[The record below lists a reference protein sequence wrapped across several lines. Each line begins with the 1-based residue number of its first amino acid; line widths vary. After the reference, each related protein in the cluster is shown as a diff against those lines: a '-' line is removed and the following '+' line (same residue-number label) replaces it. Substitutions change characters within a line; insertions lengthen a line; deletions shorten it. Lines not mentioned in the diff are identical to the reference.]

1 MKFDDTDFQNID
13 EVIEN
18 AAPEDDLVEEK
29 EDGLVE
35 KKEVDDWRDRFLRV
49 TAEFENYKRRNA
61 AEQIQWIQRSQQRL
75 IVDILSIVDN
85 FERALQQKNDQNA
98 ELFVGIEM
106 IYKSFLSFLKK
117 YNVEE
122 IPTKGMFDPEKHEAI
137 MQSESSDVAS
147 EHIIQTTQ
155 KGFMMHGEVIRHAQ
169 VIVAK

>member
-1 MKFDDTDFQNID
+1 MKFDNKDYENID
-13 EVIEN
+13 ELIEDTV
-18 AAPEDDLVEEK
+18 PEEDVLVE
-29 EDGLVE
+29 E

-49 TAEFENYKRRNA
+49 TAEFENYKRRTSI
-61 AEQIQWIQRSQQRL
+61 EQVQWIQRSQQRL

-106 IYKSFLSFLKK
+106 IYKSFLAFLKK

-122 IPTKGMFDPEKHEAI
+122 IPTTGAFDPEKHEAI